1 MYRNKEMDSP
11 MQTKDLKLALNMTK
25 MNCHRPSVVQTS
37 NAIKTRNAVS
47 LEDQVFGM
55 QLSRKEHESD
65 ALLTKGELLR
75 KKVELINLNAMPM
88 YN

>member
-1 MYRNKEMDSP
+1 

-25 MNCHRPSVVQTS
+25 MNCHRPSMVQTS
-37 NAIKTRNAVS
+37 NAIKTRNAIS